1 MLKEV
6 DIQEV
11 CDQCCESPDVHVNNQ
26 YIGEIFQWLIN
37 NDYQIAKN
45 EPMKLTDPN
54 VYYGIRRTI
63 QRRRM
68 ERKPRRTH

>member
-11 CDQCCESPDVHVNNQ
+11 CDQCCEGVHVNNQ

-37 NDYQIAKN
+37 NDFIIAKN

-54 VYYGIRRTI
+54 VYYGSGHFKVQT
-63 QRRRM
+63 Q
-68 ERKPRRTH
+68 